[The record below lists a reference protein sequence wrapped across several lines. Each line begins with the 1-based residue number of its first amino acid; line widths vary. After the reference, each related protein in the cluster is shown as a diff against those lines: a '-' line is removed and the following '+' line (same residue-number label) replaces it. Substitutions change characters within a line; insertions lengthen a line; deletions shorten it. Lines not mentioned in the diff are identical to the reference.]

1 MFIEIVQKTGQRV
14 LVNINNID
22 AIFPEGG
29 QMGNSL
35 IITSSVHKIYAS
47 EAVHEIYAKIDEEK
61 KYARSENMQV
71 F

>member
-1 MFIEIVQKTGQRV
+1 MFVEVTQRSGQRV
-14 LVNINNID
+14 LVNVNNID
-22 AIFPEGG
+22 AIFSEGG

-35 IITSSVHKIYAS
+35 IITSSGYKVYAS
-47 EAVHEIYAKIDEEK
+47 EAVNEVYAKIEEEK

>member
-1 MFIEIVQKTGQRV
+1 MFVEVTQRSGQRV
-14 LVNINNID
+14 LVNVNNID

-35 IITSSVHKIYAS
+35 IITSSGYKVYAS
-47 EAVHEIYAKIDEEK
+47 EAVNEVYAKIEEEK